1 MMKIGVIADTHDN
14 MPMIAKAIDVFNSE
28 GCRLV
33 IHAGDYCAP
42 FSLNSFS
49 KLKCK
54 WIGVFGNNDGE
65 KKGLAMKSNGLIV
78 NPPYR
83 YDLSD
88 KKALITHEIEDI
100 EDLKV
105 KIDRGEYSIIIC
117 AHTHKVDIKK
127 EKNTLIVNPGECGG
141 WLYGKST
148 VAIVDLEKLEAKEIV
163 L

>member
-1 MMKIGVIADTHDN
+1 MRIGVIADTHDN

-42 FSLNSFS
+42 FSLNPFS

-54 WIGVFGNNDGE
+54 WLGIFGNNNGE

-78 NPPYR
+78 DHPYR
-83 YDLSD
+83 YELSD
-88 KKALITHEIEDI
+88 KRIMITHELEDI
-100 EDLKV
+100 EDLQG
-105 KIDRGEYSIIIC
+105 KIDRREYDIIIYG
-117 AHTHKVDIKK
+117 HTHKVDIRVVKD
-127 EKNTLIVNPGECGG
+127 TLIVNPGECGG

-148 VAIVDLEKLEAKEIV
+148 VAIIDLEKLEAREFA